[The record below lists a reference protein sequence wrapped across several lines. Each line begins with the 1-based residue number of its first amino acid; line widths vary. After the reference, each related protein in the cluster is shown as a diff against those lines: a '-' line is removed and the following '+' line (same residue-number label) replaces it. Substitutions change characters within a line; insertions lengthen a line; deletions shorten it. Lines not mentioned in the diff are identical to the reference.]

1 MASGQETG
9 RKQFPNWGFRYQFV
23 DNQNNARRNQDPSVP
38 PATTSPVAKVSAYP
52 YRQIGGRAPFHMVAA
67 VARED
72 PQIVRNPLQTK
83 MSAIKIPLR
92 GATSLT

>member
-1 MASGQETG
+1 VASGQETG
-9 RKQFPNWGFRYQFV
+9 RKQFPNRGFRYQFV

-72 PQIVRNPLQTK
+72 PPIVRNPLQTTLA
-83 MSAIKIPLR
+83 AIKIPPR